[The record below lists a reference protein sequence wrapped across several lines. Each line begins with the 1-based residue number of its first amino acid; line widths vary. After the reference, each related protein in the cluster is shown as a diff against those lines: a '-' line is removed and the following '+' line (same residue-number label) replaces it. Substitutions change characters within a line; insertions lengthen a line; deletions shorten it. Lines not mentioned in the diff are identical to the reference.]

1 MSIYGGYVIE
11 GDIEGS
17 PSKFTDELQGDEAQ
31 RDVGAVDPNR
41 LPKLPSKPQSLTTSA
56 NPPGPAAVDRH
67 SPYSGK
73 HAAEIDG
80 EPGGAGASSQT
91 LSLAASGVRSGSVA
105 AGLPGTPAATG
116 QVVLVVDDDGSVRRS
131 TNMLLRTLGYQVI
144 EAERG
149 AEAIAILQQTERIDI
164 VLSDIVMPG
173 GVSGIDL
180 ARWIE
185 AEQPH
190 RQLILMSG
198 AVSPQQIPD
207 LSIQVPLLRKPFR
220 VEDLVRLI
228 DRALKPS

>member
-1 MSIYGGYVIE
+1 MIE
-11 GDIEGS
+11 DDIEGS
-17 PSKFTDELQGDEAQ
+17 PSKSTQEIQGNEAQ

-80 EPGGAGASSQT
+80 EPGGAGAF
-91 LSLAASGVRSGSVA
+91 SLAASGVRSGSVA

-131 TNMLLRTLGYQVI
+131 TNMLLGTLGYQVI

-190 RQLILMSG
+190 CQLILMSG